1 MYNSDELQYWDHKLW
16 DTVGLLALQNLLSRQ
31 ATEGCPSE
39 RMLPMTVDFEIR
51 LSRYPDDPAEDT
63 HAYYERTL
71 NSLSEHITT
80 VWLSEHLQ
88 KGDSPSFES

>member
-1 MYNSDELQYWDHKLW
+1 
-16 DTVGLLALQNLLSRQ
+16 
-31 ATEGCPSE
+31 
-39 RMLPMTVDFEIR
+39 MTVDFGIR

-80 VWLSEHLQ
+80 ISRKEIVPISNR
-88 KGDSPSFES
+88 GF